1 MWQNFTNCSASGGV
15 SERNQSLRNATIHV
29 EADWGDV
36 VRKSDCSVLNPLDVD
51 ISFIVVLVFICAF
64 GFPLNFEIIYRI
76 VYDKVLRRQSRY
88 VIQLFS
94 TTSSLFTFFTIFV
107 QICYFFF
114 RRFDQ
119 ASEHL
124 CHLFMSILGV
134 SYGTFF
140 LNLLASLIDSFVS
153 TNFSNWH
160 KKKVTPR
167 RVVFGL
173 SVLNLALIVAMKW
186 VFIGGHVPVVCALQ
200 VHHARNIQVP
210 IISLFFSCFLFLL
223 INFISVWR
231 LLPRASRANP
241 TVNCRHHQP
250 EGIEMRELS
259 VSALAVLGAAVQ
271 QQSTESTEDDDDSC
285 SPLRRLELKTTTLFL
300 FTIIP
305 LLLFPLPSITFSIS
319 CFNSPHPAEYC
330 HDVTW
335 LIPYSLIVF
344 SLYTLVGPIT
354 NLWLNEDF
362 APPCSLRRFP
372 MYLLITFFF
381 FNACLPFIA
390 ILIFTFYRI
399 PQSFA

>member
-1 MWQNFTNCSASGGV
+1 MWQNLPNCSVSGGV
-15 SERNQSLRNATIHV
+15 SERNQSLTNGTIHV

-64 GFPLNFEIIYRI
+64 GFPLNFEIVYRI
-76 VYDKVLRRQSRY
+76 VYDRVLRRQSRY

-94 TTSSLFTFFTIFV
+94 TTSSLFTFFTNVV

-124 CHLFMSILGV
+124 CHLFVLIFAL

-186 VFIGGHVPVVCALQ
+186 IFIGQGLPVLCGVQ
-200 VHHARNIQVP
+200 VHHAFSLQVP
-210 IISLFFSCFLFLL
+210 LLSMNICCIFFLV
-223 INFISVWR
+223 INFTSVWR
-231 LLPRASRANP
+231 LLPQASRANP
-241 TVNCRHHQP
+241 TAHR
-250 EGIEMRELS
+250 EEMELRP
-259 VSALAVLGAAVQ
+259 VGSALAVISATVDQ
-271 QQSTESTEDDDDSC
+271 ESTDQAAAGS
-285 SPLRRLELKTTTLFL
+285 SITLKQLELIATKMFL
-300 FTIIP
+300 IGIIP
-305 LLLFPLPSITFSIS
+305 FFLFPLPVLIVGIS
-319 CFNSPHPAEYC
+319 CFNLSHDPPDYC
-330 HDVTW
+330 HDLTW
-335 LIPYSLIVF
+335 LIPYVPTVF
-344 SLYTLVGPIT
+344 SLHAFVSPIMS
-354 NLWLNEDF
+354 LWLNKDF
-362 APPCSLRRFP
+362 APPCSFRRFS
-372 MYLLITFFF
+372 MLCLISFWSFNACFVLITFVV
-381 FNACLPFIA
+381 FI
-390 ILIFTFYRI
+390 FYRI
-399 PQSFA
+399 PQSFSH